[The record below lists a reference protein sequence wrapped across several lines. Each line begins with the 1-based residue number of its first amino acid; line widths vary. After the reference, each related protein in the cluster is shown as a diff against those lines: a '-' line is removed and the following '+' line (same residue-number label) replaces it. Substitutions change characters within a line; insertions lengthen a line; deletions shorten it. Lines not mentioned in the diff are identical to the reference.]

1 MSNAIRSL
9 ILKRIR
15 SCTWTIRILI
25 QIELSDP
32 VLKYVRLPE
41 YKFYSNQPER
51 PSVLRL
57 RWSQNEE
64 HKRKR
69 KTEIRKSRKKKT
81 QEGRKTEIRHGRE
94 KENTKRTE
102 KKKGSAQR
110 KKKIKVKVKN
120 KKHGRKRI

>member
-69 KTEIRKSRKKKT
+69 KIEIRKNRKKKH
-81 QEGRKTEIRHGRE
+81 RKD
-94 KENTKRTE
+94 TKRKIGKKTE
-102 KKKGSAQR
+102 KKKGTEHR
-110 KKKIKVKVKN
+110 KGKS
-120 KKHGRKRI
+120 KREK